1 MSEWNER
8 VLLIRP
14 FIKKWEL
21 LNIYGHRVEAKKK
34 KKKKTVASLLLI
46 TNYYFKHMAYDH
58 VACETQPKTQNL
70 EIN

>member
-1 MSEWNER
+1 MGTES
-8 VLLIRP
+8 
-14 FIKKWEL
+14 KQ
-21 LNIYGHRVEAKKK
+21 KK